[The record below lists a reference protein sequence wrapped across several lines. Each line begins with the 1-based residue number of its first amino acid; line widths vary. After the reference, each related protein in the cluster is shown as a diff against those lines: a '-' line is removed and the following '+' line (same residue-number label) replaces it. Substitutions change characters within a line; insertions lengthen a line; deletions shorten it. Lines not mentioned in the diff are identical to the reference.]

1 MTTNLQ
7 ITCPDAAAHSAK
19 NAPTAPGPDQPAKD
33 SKGFPMVEEETRAYA
48 ARTRERAVRQLN
60 AGLDVVSEWV
70 NLVRQCTEMRTDS
83 FRNED
88 LFTDASYREAL
99 GRFAQLSA
107 AVTWFNE
114 RGPVIEAGEVL

>member
-1 MTTNLQ
+1 MAARLQ
-7 ITCPDAAAHSAK
+7 VNPDAAAHSAK
-19 NAPTAPGPDQPAKD
+19 NAPTAPGPYQPAND
-33 SKGFPMVEEETRAYA
+33 SKGNPMVEEETRAYA

-70 NLVRQCTEMRTDS
+70 SLIGQCAEMRVDS
-83 FRNED
+83 FETGD
-88 LFTDASYREAL
+88 VVTDASYREAL

-107 AVTWFNE
+107 AVAWFNS